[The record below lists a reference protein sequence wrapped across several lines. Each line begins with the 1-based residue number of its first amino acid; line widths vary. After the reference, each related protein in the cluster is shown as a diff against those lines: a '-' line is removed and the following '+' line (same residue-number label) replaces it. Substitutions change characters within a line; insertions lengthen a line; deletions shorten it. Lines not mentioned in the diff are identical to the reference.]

1 MFSIGKVSVV
11 LEKSTAIVGI
21 GLITAI
27 CGCIMLKSGIE
38 KLINGGGT
46 QDANARYKG
55 IILTAIASGLI
66 FTGLVM
72 ILEAELLLKL
82 LSKQVRQLLEISLN

>member
-1 MFSIGKVSVV
+1 MFSLGKVSVV
-11 LEKSTAIVGI
+11 LEKSTALVGI
-21 GLITAI
+21 GLIAAV

-55 IILTAIASGLI
+55 ILLTAIASGLI
-66 FTGLVM
+66 FMGLVT

-82 LSKQVRQLLEISLN
+82 LSKQIHQLLEVSLS